1 MSIETQKIYE
11 AEFLLEN
18 MREILRRTAPDHR
31 FSEEERK
38 EFDENIKKLDKIVE
52 EMKKN
57 KYTGSNLKYIVDKIE
72 LRRREEDFINIDPIQ
87 AGGRL
92 TLEARKAMIAYGDGY
107 SICDHCFKPF
117 RLDQIQ
123 KPPVHEFMEELA
135 EFVGMETA
143 RVVRGARNG
152 FQIVSNA
159 LLEKGDIALVSSL
172 AHYSLCLA
180 IESVGG
186 VWKEIPLNRERIIT
200 GENTGRKIEE
210 VREKTGR
217 LPKLV
222 AVSHFDYIF
231 ANEHDVYGIGKT
243 CKEYGIPFLYN
254 GAYTVGVMPVDG
266 KKIGADF
273 IVGSGHKS
281 MASPAPTGILATTDE
296 YAEKIFATTKLEG
309 DLTGRSFGV
318 KETYLLGCTVM
329 GAPLIA
335 MMASFP
341 KVRERVKHWDEE
353 IKKTRFFISE
363 FTKIDGNKVV
373 SEMPRKHTLTKVD
386 TTDSFDKIA
395 KKHKR
400 RGYFLTDE
408 LRKRKIT
415 GLFPGTTREF
425 KLNTYGLS
433 WDQINYLTEAFK
445 EIAEVYGLEVR

>member
-1 MSIETQKIYE
+1 VTIEIQKICE

-18 MREILRRTAPDHR
+18 MREVLRRTAPDHR

-38 EFDENIKKLDKIVE
+38 EFDKNIKKLDKIVE
-52 EMKKN
+52 EMKKD
-57 KYTGSNLKYIVDKIE
+57 KYTGSNLKYITDKIE

-87 AGGRL
+87 SGGRL

-107 SICDHCFKPF
+107 STCDYCFKPF

-123 KPPVHEFMEELA
+123 KPPIHEFVEDLA
-135 EFVGMETA
+135 EFVGMDTA

-159 LLEKGDIALVSSL
+159 LLEKGDVALVSSL

-186 VWKEIPLNRERIIT
+186 IWREIPLNKDRIIT
-200 GENTGRKIEE
+200 GENTRKKIEE
-210 VREKTGR
+210 VREKTGK

-222 AVSHFDYIF
+222 AVSHFDYMF
-231 ANEHDVYGIGKT
+231 ANEHDVHGIGKT
-243 CKEYGIPFLYN
+243 CKEYKIPFLYN

-273 IVGSGHKS
+273 VVGSGHKS

-296 YAEKIFATTKLEG
+296 YTDKIFATTKLEG
-309 DLTGRSFGV
+309 DLTGRKFGV

-353 IKKTRFFISE
+353 LEKARFFISE
-363 FTKIDGNKVV
+363 FTKINGNKVV

-408 LRKRKIT
+408 LKKRKIT

-425 KLNTYGLS
+425 KLNTYGLN
-433 WDQINYLTEAFK
+433 WNQIRYLADAFK
-445 EIAEVYGLEVR
+445 EIAEKYKINVD

>member
-1 MSIETQKIYE
+1 VSIEIQKICE

-18 MREILRRTAPDHR
+18 MREALRRTAPDHR
-31 FSEEERK
+31 FSVEERK

-52 EMKKN
+52 EMKKD
-57 KYTGSNLKYIVDKIE
+57 KYIGSNLKYIADRIE

-87 AGGRL
+87 SAGRL

-107 SICDHCFKPF
+107 STCDYCFKPF
-117 RLDQIQ
+117 RLDHIT
-123 KPPVHEFMEELA
+123 KPPIAEFVEDLA
-135 EFVGMETA
+135 EFVGMDTA

-159 LLEKGDIALVSSL
+159 LLEKGDVALVSSL

-186 VWKEIPLNRERIIT
+186 IWKEIPLNEDTILT
-200 GENTGRKIEE
+200 GENTRKKIEE
-210 VREKTGR
+210 VREKSGKVPS
-217 LPKLV
+217 LI
-222 AVSHFDYIF
+222 AISHFDYMF
-231 ANEHDVYGIGKT
+231 ANEHDVKGIGKV

-281 MASPAPTGILATTDE
+281 MASPAPTGLLATTDE
-296 YAEKIFATTKLEG
+296 YAEKVFATTRLKG
-309 DLTGRSFGV
+309 DLTGRQFGV
-318 KETYLLGCTVM
+318 KEPYLLGCTVM
-329 GAPLIA
+329 GAPIIA

-341 KVRERVKHWDEE
+341 KVSERVKHWDEE
-353 IKKTRFFISE
+353 LEKSRFFISE
-363 FTKIDGNKVV
+363 FMKISGTKVV

-400 RGYFLTDE
+400 RGYFLHDE
-408 LRKRKIT
+408 LGERKIT
-415 GLFPGTTREF
+415 GLFPGATREF
-425 KLNTYGLS
+425 KLNIYGLS
-433 WDQINYLTEAFK
+433 WDQIRYLADAFK
-445 EIAEVYGLEVR
+445 EIAEKYEL